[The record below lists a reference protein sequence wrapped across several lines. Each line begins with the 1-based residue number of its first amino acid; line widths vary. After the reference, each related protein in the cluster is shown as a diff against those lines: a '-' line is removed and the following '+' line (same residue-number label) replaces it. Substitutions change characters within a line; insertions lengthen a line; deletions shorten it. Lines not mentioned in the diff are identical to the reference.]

1 MKDKK
6 SCIVYIPIRFN
17 AEIQKLQDDEWLEND
32 GRQKFTKADQIIRLA
47 QLGLQ
52 TLKTTKL

>member
-6 SCIVYIPIRFN
+6 SCIVYIPFRFDS
-17 AEIQKLQDDEWLEND
+17 ELQQLQNEEWLEND